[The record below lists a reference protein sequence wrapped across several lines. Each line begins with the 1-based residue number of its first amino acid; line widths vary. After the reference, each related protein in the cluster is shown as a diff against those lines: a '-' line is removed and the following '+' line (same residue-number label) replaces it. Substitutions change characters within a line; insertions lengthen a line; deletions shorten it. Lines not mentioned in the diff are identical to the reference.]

1 MSKINMDDKTQY
13 SDEHLN
19 AFIDDQLDTTEKAE
33 ILDEIGR
40 ASCRE
45 RV

>member
-1 MSKINMDDKTQY
+1 LRIAACDHGKRNFDATRHAVGHESFVVIAIGD
-13 SDEHLN
+13 
-19 AFIDDQLDTTEKAE
+19 
-33 ILDEIGR
+33 LDEIGR